1 MRILRFYKLN
11 IFDKARLRLTFLY
24 AGITLFI
31 ITLFSVFL
39 ISSLEKNIHDMLEEE
54 IRRPQLRMEIFKKNA
69 QDLEN
74 TIFYIDT
81 VLLFLVSWISFI
93 LAGQTL
99 KPIRETLDI
108 QRRFIADAS
117 HDLRTPL
124 TIMKTEIEVGL
135 AFSDTEKKNTLKDDR
150 DYIDILKNNRE
161 YISILK
167 SNLEEIDKMSAL
179 VSNLLLIARSEKDEE
194 EKDFKIIQSKDFIN
208 KIVIKFE
215 SQIKSK
221 KLNLTLKNNI
231 DQKIKINTNTFER
244 ALQNI
249 IQNAVNYTK
258 EGGHIRVTTF
268 SEEKYLT
275 MEISDTG
282 VGISSIDLP
291 HIFDRF
297 YKAEHSRNDSS
308 GSGLGLSI
316 AKQIIDNHGGVIKIE
331 SNVNAG
337 TKVIINLPI

>member
-31 ITLFSVFL
+31 ITLFSIFL
-39 ISSLEKNIHDMLEEE
+39 ISSLEKNIRDMLEEE
-54 IRRPQLRMEIFKKNA
+54 VRRPQLRMEIFKKNA
-69 QDLEN
+69 QDLET

-81 VLLFLVSWISFI
+81 ALLFLVSWISFM

-99 KPIRETLDI
+99 KPIKETLDI

-124 TIMKTEIEVGL
+124 AIMKTEIEVGL
-135 AFSDTEKKNTLKDDR
+135 GSINKETRVENQDTLKSN
-150 DYIDILKNNRE
+150 LE
-161 YISILK
+161 YVSILK
-167 SNLEEIDKMSAL
+167 SNLEEIDKMSVL
-179 VSNLLLIARSEKDEE
+179 VSDLLLIARSEKDDK
-194 EKDFKIIQSKDFIN
+194 EKDFQFIQSKSFIN

-221 KLNLTLKNNI
+221 KLNLTLENNT
-231 DQKIKINTNTFER
+231 DQKIKINKSTFER

-249 IQNAVNYTK
+249 MQNAVNYTK
-258 EGGHIRVTTF
+258 EGGHIHVASF
-268 SEEKYLT
+268 SKERYLII
-275 MEISDTG
+275 EISDTG
-282 VGISSIDLP
+282 VGISSFDLP

-297 YKAEHSRNDSS
+297 YKAEHSRNDSG

-316 AKQIIDNHGGVIKIE
+316 ARQIINNHGGSIKIE
-331 SNVNAG
+331 SSVNTG